1 MSSLEWA
8 TEMQI
13 LGWGVIIFKSAHD
26 SFCFELFF
34 NSWKKKWF
42 FCWSILAGCALFYFE
57 LKLYFF
63 PAQLQNVVS
72 LIWSLISYYLLCIER
87 CLLGQITSEILG

>member
-34 NSWKKKWF
+34 NSWKKKSDF
-42 FCWSILAGCALFYFE
+42 FAEVYWLGVLCFIL
-57 LKLYFF
+57 
-63 PAQLQNVVS
+63 N
-72 LIWSLISYYLLCIER
+72 
-87 CLLGQITSEILG
+87 